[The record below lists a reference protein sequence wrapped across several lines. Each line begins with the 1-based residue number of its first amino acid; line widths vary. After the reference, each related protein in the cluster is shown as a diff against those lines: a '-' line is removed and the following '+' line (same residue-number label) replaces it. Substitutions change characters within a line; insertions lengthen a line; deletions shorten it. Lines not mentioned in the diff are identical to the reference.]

1 MPPPLRRGFAKLR
14 NIGDRDNT
22 SRVSSDVGGA
32 RYDSLFGQ
40 SFLFVVATLLVDPS
54 FSLVVP
60 SHDNFHRVKEGL
72 SEENEKERERDSLGP
87 VRRKNNAPQPLEYKP
102 GDRCTIRRCPLE
114 RRNDGTNR
122 IVTHKRTRG
131 EQVTQ
136 FHTDSLVADR
146 NHGWNAALIV

>member
-72 SEENEKERERDSLGP
+72 LEENEKEREREIRSAPFGERTTLHSLWNTS
-87 VRRKNNAPQPLEYKP
+87 R
-102 GDRCTIRRCPLE
+102 
-114 RRNDGTNR
+114 GT
-122 IVTHKRTRG
+122 
-131 EQVTQ
+131 
-136 FHTDSLVADR
+136 VAQSDV
-146 NHGWNAALIV
+146 ALSREGMTELTES